1 MNLIFLGPPGAGK
14 GTQAK
19 EVCKYFGLKH
29 ISTGDLLRE
38 VAKNGS
44 LIGEKVKEFMNKGL
58 LVPDEIVVEIVAQKI
73 KEAKNGFVLDGFPR
87 ILTQAEF
94 LDNSLSSINI
104 SLDKIFNFI
113 TSQEKVIERLSGR
126 RICPKCNAIYHLK
139 NMPPLKQGVCD
150 KCNTF
155 LIERD
160 DDKEVAVRKRLNIYK
175 QVSDPLIDY
184 YKQKNVLCNVNGDL
198 NVRPLFEII
207 KRILRG

>member
-1 MNLIFLGPPGAGK
+1 
-14 GTQAK
+14 
-19 EVCKYFGLKH
+19 
-29 ISTGDLLRE
+29 
-38 VAKNGS
+38 
-44 LIGEKVKEFMNKGL
+44 
-58 LVPDEIVVEIVAQKI
+58 
-73 KEAKNGFVLDGFPR
+73 
-87 ILTQAEF
+87 
-94 LDNSLSSINI
+94 
-104 SLDKIFNFI
+104 
-113 TSQEKVIERLSGR
+113 
-126 RICPKCNAIYHLK
+126 
-139 NMPPLKQGVCD
+139 MPPLKQGVCD